1 MRQALTPLFLW
12 LETHQHDDVHP
23 GLHQQVQPVLVVLS
37 GADGGAAQQLF
48 ARVLGGQRVVAVL
61 LQICPG
67 DDGHQLV
74 VVVHNGKFACRREEK
89 VAVIIFAF

>member
-1 MRQALTPLFLW
+1 MALFLW
-12 LETHQHDDVHP
+12 LETHQHHDVHP

-61 LQICPG
+61 LQIRPCN
-67 DDGHQLV
+67 DGHQLV
-74 VVVHNGKFACRREEK
+74 IVVHDGEFAWRGKK
-89 VAVIIFAF
+89 KLP